1 MIDKQQ
7 LISAQVVLRSAS
19 GKVADDKAVITSET
33 LKDYAPSADVA
44 NSIRQGF
51 AAAGFQVGPLAGNS
65 FSITAPVSTFE
76 RVFHTQFRRQ
86 EQGSVEAVRKD
97 GSGTYELPLQE
108 LPAATSQHIIAV
120 TFTPPPAF
128 GPAGSGP

>member
-7 LISAQVVLRSAS
+7 FISAQVVLRSAS
-19 GKVADDKAVITSET
+19 GKVADGKAVITSQT
-33 LKDYAPSADVA
+33 IKDYAPSAEVA
-44 NSIRQGF
+44 NSVRQGF
-51 AAAGFQVGPLAGNS
+51 VAAGFQGGALAGNS

-76 RVFHTQFRRQ
+76 RVFHTQLRPQ
-86 EQGSVEAVRKD
+86 EQGSVEAVKDD
-97 GSGTYELPLQE
+97 GSGTYELSLHW
-108 LPAATSQHIIAV
+108 LPATMSQHIIAV